1 MASNRKISI
10 DQLADVIDEELTHY
24 HQDVIVKVKKSTR
37 KAMRGMVKE
46 TKAQSFI
53 QDTGKYRE
61 AIASRVLN
69 ESVNA
74 LTMQWYVKTPHY
86 RLSHLLE
93 HGHATVNGGRTVA
106 YGFIGKAADTAE
118 ELYLK
123 EVEEA
128 LKDG

>member
-1 MASNRKISI
+1 MVSNRKISI

-24 HQDVIVKVKKSTR
+24 HQDVNVKVKKSTR

-46 TKAQSFI
+46 TKEQTFI

-61 AIASRVLN
+61 AIASRTLS

-74 LTMQWYVKTPHY
+74 LTLQWYVKAPHY

-93 HGHATVNGGRTVA
+93 HGHATVNGSRTVA
-106 YGFIGKAADTAE
+106 YGFIGKAANTAE

-128 LKDG
+128 LKNG